1 MVERLRT
8 VFKLE
13 RSEASF
19 ENGPNQ
25 SEFDNIYDLKYFFLD
40 DPLSLGMCIFIYI
53 YIYINL

>member
-53 YIYINL
+53 